1 MKLMRSDLGMLRA
14 DFLRTQNDML
24 KLISTL
30 SVDEVNEFN
39 TWYTTNQDYINLQN
53 LIANQQRR

>member
-1 MKLMRSDLGMLRA
+1 MRSDLGMLRA